1 MLRRQGPTL
10 LVLALLAATAVAF
23 VVAERVKLQESPIR
37 GPEVDPVFSPVCEC
51 PDHVA
56 SVSFLLS
63 RGERLEVGIVD
74 EDNRLIRTLVERRS
88 FPRLHRLEFEWN
100 GRDGGGRLVPEGI
113 YYPRVRF
120 ADRERTIILPNP
132 IRVDKTPPTIST
144 EGVRPRVFSPDGD
157 GRAEGIAVRYG
168 VNETARA
175 LLFVEG
181 TRRVRGKLRAK
192 KSGQLQWYGRDRS
205 RGLPAGVYRLQ
216 LVAHDE
222 AGNISG
228 RVAAGA
234 VRIRYIE
241 LAPRV
246 VRARAR
252 TTFRVAVDTD
262 ARSYEW
268 RYGSRRGVSRG
279 PVLTLQARRAGRYAL
294 VVETRDHRARATVV
308 VTPRRRAR

>member
-10 LVLALLAATAVAF
+10 LVLALLGATAVAF

-37 GPEVDPVFSPVCEC
+37 GPRVDPVFSPVCEC
-51 PDHVA
+51 PDHQA
-56 SVSFLLS
+56 AVSFLLS
-63 RGERLEVGIVD
+63 RAERLGVGIVD
-74 EDNRLIRTLVERRS
+74 ADNRLVRTLVERKS
-88 FPRLHRLEFEWN
+88 FPPLHRLEFEWN
-100 GRDGGGRLVPEGI
+100 GRDEGGQVVPEGV
-113 YYPRVRF
+113 YRPRVRF
-120 ADRERTIILPNP
+120 ADRDRTIILPNP
-132 IRVDKTPPTIST
+132 IRVDKTPPTISA

-157 GRAEGIAVRYG
+157 GRAEGIAVRYR

-175 LLFVEG
+175 LLFVDG
-181 TRRVRGKLRAK
+181 VRRVRGKLRAK
-192 KSGQLQWYGRDRS
+192 RDGQVQWYGREGGRAL
-205 RGLPAGVYRLQ
+205 RTGIHGLELLAQ
-216 LVAHDE
+216 DE
-222 AGNISG
+222 AGNISRRKPSG
-228 RVAAGA
+228 T

-268 RYGSRRGVSRG
+268 RFGSRRGVAHG